1 MYVNDFRKFSLKVF
15 SCHPRNRNF
24 QTKLKLNESGVA
36 VLTGSRFSRK
46 TDQYSLVGNVQDI

>member
-1 MYVNDFRKFSLKVF
+1 MYVNDFRKFSLKVS

-46 TDQYSLVGNVQDI
+46 TG